1 MNAKILSVFLC
12 LLSFFLSA
20 QTLENLKP
28 LTQKICGANYN
39 MDFETVADLTYPKI
53 FENRTAFTEKL
64 DSDYQNE
71 VFRMR
76 LQIEN
81 PVFKYS
87 EILKID
93 GKSYC
98 VVSYNNPIRYFF
110 ETKLDAVTGP
120 KKAAE
125 LKQSARAN
133 ETIYEPKRNSINV
146 KRNSQLIAIA
156 DELTQ
161 NQWKFINLDDLTQ
174 RAAADSLLNESLK
187 KQLGLPSEN
196 K

>member
-1 MNAKILSVFLC
+1 MRKIVSLSLFFCCCV
-12 LLSFFLSA
+12 SFS
-20 QTLENLKP
+20 QTLESLKP

-39 MDFETVADLTYPKI
+39 MDFETVADLTYPQM
-53 FENRTAFTEKL
+53 FENRKSFTEKL
-64 DSDYQNE
+64 DNDYQNQ

-87 EILKID
+87 EVYKID

-98 VVSYNNPIRYFF
+98 LISYNNPTRYFY
-110 ETKLDAVTGP
+110 ENKMSDAVGQQT
-120 KKAAE
+120 AAE
-125 LKQSARAN
+125 LKISAKATQ
-133 ETIYEPKRNSINV
+133 TIWEPKRNSINV

-156 DELTQ
+156 DERTQ
-161 NQWKFINLDDLTQ
+161 NHWKFINLDDQGQ
-174 RAAADSLLNESLK
+174 RAAAESVLNESLK
-187 KQLGLPSEN
+187 KQLGLSSEN